1 MRRYAL
7 LLALIGGCVGL
18 MAQGAGNPFEL
29 SPRLPAGGAVP
40 ATTTAAPAS
49 SNPFDVGTAA
59 ATAAAPAPATTDSAT
74 GGAVQANPFEV
85 TAGTA
90 NTPPPPVRTPEG
102 AAVAPATDTTDTAYQ
117 GTLLGMVVLVLGMGT
132 LLFIFFRTL
141 LYKTYTALFNDNLL
155 SQLYRERKSGAI
167 GQFVLSYL
175 LFFMSAALFLS
186 LAAGHFGQLVHLSL
200 WARFVL
206 LLGVVGGAYLLKHT
220 VLALLGYIFPIEKE
234 VSTYSFTIMIFGIA
248 MGIVLMFGA
257 VLLAYAQEAWH
268 IWIIYGTGASLLL
281 LLLLRSVRGLFISGR
296 FIFNYKFHFIS
307 YLCAVELGPVL
318 CLIKLFIPS

>member
-1 MRRYAL
+1 M
-7 LLALIGGCVGL
+7 
-18 MAQGAGNPFEL
+18 
-29 SPRLPAGGAVP
+29 
-40 ATTTAAPAS
+40 
-49 SNPFDVGTAA
+49 
-59 ATAAAPAPATTDSAT
+59 
-74 GGAVQANPFEV
+74 
-85 TAGTA
+85 
-90 NTPPPPVRTPEG
+90 
-102 AAVAPATDTTDTAYQ
+102 
-117 GTLLGMVVLVLGMGT
+117 LLGIVVLVLGTGT

-186 LAAGHFGQLVHLSL
+186 LAAAHFGQLTDLSL

-220 VLALLGYIFPIEKE
+220 VLALLGYIFPVEKE
-234 VSTYSFTIMIFGIA
+234 VSMYSFTVMIFAIA
-248 MGIVLMFGA
+248 MGIVLMFGS
-257 VLLAYAQEAWH
+257 VLLAYAQESWR
-268 IWIIYGTGASLLL
+268 IWVIYGTGGALLL
-281 LLLLRSVRGLFISGR
+281 LLLLRSARGLFIGGR

-307 YLCAVELGPVL
+307 YLCAVELGPTL